1 MLLMTS
7 PYVIAPT
14 GVPNPS
20 VVQALVDVQSSG
32 TLVGV
37 VSNDEKPSWFDNSFN
52 GTSVVFLEEM
62 GRQNGQIVRA
72 IAQQGK
78 LEPYD
83 TLVLAGKP
91 EDVQMGKNGG
101 AVLIAAGWIA
111 APYINSLSIQA
122 AAATDLQAIV
132 ALSTQWSGEWW
143 YEGHETHYSALA
155 LSDLSEFYQTTSQ
168 QLFAQR
174 VTALVKNGGPRLMAL
189 LTIASRS
196 LLKSGYR
203 TIENLMW
210 GVYPSSSSTN
220 LDDEV
225 LSDFT
230 HRLRTAVSSVRFA
243 KRGESLFIRHKVSS
257 KRSRSGGG
265 ADVRTDPSEQIETL
279 HLNPIYRKNIPGR
292 NVVVIDD
299 CTTYGVS
306 FGVAAAFLRKA
317 GAASVC
323 GVALGKF
330 GKQLHYY
337 EIDIKTDPFAPVLP
351 GSYSTTLQRK
361 FSGKEN
367 PVAQNNLRLL
377 FT

>member
-7 PYVIAPT
+7 PHVIAPT

-20 VVQALVDVQSSG
+20 VVQALIDIRASG
-32 TLVGV
+32 TPVGV
-37 VSNDEKPSWFDNSFN
+37 VSNGEEPAWFSASFK
-52 GTSVVFLEEM
+52 GSSVVYLEEM
-62 GRQNGQIVRA
+62 GRQTGQIVKFN
-72 IAQQGK
+72 AQRFK

-111 APYINSLSIQA
+111 APYINSLGIQA
-122 AAATDLQAIV
+122 AATADLKEIV
-132 ALSTQWSGEWW
+132 ELSAQWSGQWW
-143 YEGHETHYSALA
+143 YEGRETHYSVLA
-155 LSDLSEFYQTTSQ
+155 LSDLSGLHQTNSQ
-168 QLFAQR
+168 RLFAQS
-174 VTALVKNGGPRLMAL
+174 VTALVKNGGSRLMAL
-189 LTIASRS
+189 LAIASRS
-196 LLKSGYR
+196 LLKTGYR
-203 TIENLMW
+203 AIDDLMW

-220 LDDEV
+220 QDDEV

-230 HRLRTAVSSVRFA
+230 HRLRTTVSSVRLA
-243 KRGESLFIRHKVSS
+243 KRGEPLFIRHAASL
-257 KRSRSGGG
+257 KRSRGNIG
-265 ADVRTDPSEQIETL
+265 ADVRTDPSGQVETL
-279 HLNPIYRKNIPGR
+279 HLNPAYRKNIRGR

-337 EIDIKTDPFAPVLP
+337 EIDIKTDPFAPVSS
-351 GSYSTTLQRK
+351 GNYSLAIARK
-361 FSGKEN
+361 FSGKDN
-367 PVAQNNLRLL
+367 PVAQNNLRIL
-377 FT
+377 FK